1 MGHSPNPTLIS
12 LSGYQ
17 CSGRCRVL
25 PGFPLTFAANVREI
39 VPDGTVSV
47 SRPYIRLDRQP
58 AATRRTYARQF
69 GISLDELGL
78 DGDQ

>member
-1 MGHSPNPTLIS
+1 M
-12 LSGYQ
+12 
-17 CSGRCRVL
+17 
-25 PGFPLTFAANVREI
+25 TFAANVREI

-58 AATRRTYARQF
+58 AATRRAYARQF
-69 GISLDELGL
+69 GISLDELAL